1 VPSPPDNTGGSRR
14 QPREAKLSEPLSVLN
29 LNQPAPGLGHPSG
42 LHPRRRKRV
51 FLHSLQYL
59 FTTEVHVYASS
70 IAANALLA
78 FFPFMLLMLTIC
90 LRWLH
95 WQAAYTVVL
104 EWLRANLPAG
114 ANFVVRNLVVLALGH
129 RRLQIIS
136 AMMLLFTGSGIFMP
150 VEIALNRAW
159 GFPKNRS
166 FLRNQLISLGLALAC
181 GVLAFL
187 SIMGTALLQSAL
199 RVKYHI
205 LPSHGL
211 LGMSYQV
218 ILQIITLPCIISIL
232 FLVYYFLPN
241 GPVPAGHALATAI
254 IISVLCLAGRF
265 VYTLCLP
272 FLRFR
277 EVYGPFALSATLLI
291 WAFAGAL
298 ALLWGA
304 RISAQISF
312 DVLEN

>member
-1 VPSPPDNTGGSRR
+1 LNDS
-14 QPREAKLSEPLSVLN
+14 LSILN
-29 LNQPAPGLGHPSG
+29 LSQTVPAPESHPGHQP
-42 LHPRRRKRV
+42 PRRRKRV
-51 FLHSLQYL
+51 LLRSLRYL

-95 WQAAYTVVL
+95 WNVAYGVVL
-104 EWLRANLPAG
+104 EWLHANLPAG
-114 ANFVVRNLVVLALGH
+114 ANFVIRNLVVLAVGH
-129 RRLQIIS
+129 RRLQAIS
-136 AMMLLFTGSGIFMP
+136 AIMLLFTCTGIFMP

-159 GFPKNRS
+159 GFGRNRS
-166 FLRNQLISLGLALAC
+166 FLRNQLISTGLALAC
-181 GVLAFL
+181 GALSFL
-187 SIMGTALLQSAL
+187 TIIGTALAQTAL
-199 RVKYHI
+199 RVNYHI
-205 LPSHGL
+205 HLNHGL
-211 LGMSYQV
+211 WGAWFQIV
-218 ILQIITLPCIISIL
+218 LQIITLPCIVSIL

-254 IISVLCLAGRF
+254 IVSILCLGGRF
-265 VYTLCLP
+265 VYTLSLP

-277 EVYGPFALSATLLI
+277 DVYGPFALSATLLL

-304 RISAQISF
+304 HISAQISF
-312 DVLEN
+312 AGEEG

>member
-1 VPSPPDNTGGSRR
+1 
-14 QPREAKLSEPLSVLN
+14 VL
-29 LNQPAPGLGHPSG
+29 L
-42 LHPRRRKRV
+42 R
-51 FLHSLQYL
+51 SLRYL

-95 WQAAYTVVL
+95 WDVAYGVVL

-114 ANFVVRNLVVLALGH
+114 ANFVIRNLVVLAVGH

-136 AMMLLFTGSGIFMP
+136 ALMLLFTCTGIFMP

-159 GFPKNRS
+159 GFGKNRS
-166 FLRNQLISLGLALAC
+166 FVRNQLVSMGLALAC
-181 GVLAFL
+181 GALAFL
-187 SIMGTALLQSAL
+187 TIMGTALAQSAL
-199 RVKYHI
+199 RMDSRMP
-205 LPSHGL
+205 LDHGL
-211 LGMSYQV
+211 WGAWFQV
-218 ILQIITLPCIISIL
+218 MLQIITLPCIISIL

-254 IISVLCLAGRF
+254 IVSILCLGGRF
-265 VYTLCLP
+265 VYTLSLP

-277 EVYGPFALSATLLI
+277 DVYGPFALSATLLI

-298 ALLWGA
+298 AVLWGA

-312 DVLEN
+312 GDAED

>member
-1 VPSPPDNTGGSRR
+1 
-14 QPREAKLSEPLSVLN
+14 L
-29 LNQPAPGLGHPSG
+29 PA
-42 LHPRRRKRV
+42 RRRRV
-51 FLHSLQYL
+51 LLNSLRYL

-95 WQAAYTVVL
+95 WPVAYGVVL
-104 EWLRANLPAG
+104 EWLRANLPDG
-114 ANFVVRNLVVLALGH
+114 ADFVIRNLAVLVAGH

-136 AMMLLFTGSGIFMP
+136 AIMLLFTFSGIFMP

-159 GFPKNRS
+159 GFAKNRS
-166 FLRNQLISLGLALAC
+166 FLRNQAVSLGLALAC

-187 SIMGTALLQSAL
+187 SIMGMAAAQSAL
-199 RVKYHI
+199 RINLHASALRALWGTWFQI
-205 LPSHGL
+205 
-211 LGMSYQV
+211 
-218 ILQIITLPCIISIL
+218 ILQLVTLPCIISVL
-232 FLVYYFLPN
+232 FLVYYLLPN
-241 GPVPAGHALATAI
+241 GPVPAGHAFAA
-254 IISVLCLAGRF
+254 SVLVSFLCLGGRF
-265 VYTLCLP
+265 LYTLTLP
-272 FLRFR
+272 LLRFR

-304 RISAQISF
+304 RISAQVSF
-312 DVLEN
+312 GDQTA

>member
-1 VPSPPDNTGGSRR
+1 MKD
-14 QPREAKLSEPLSVLN
+14 PLSVLN
-29 LNQPAPGLGHPSG
+29 LNQPSTAPETPPSPR
-42 LHPRRRKRV
+42 PRRRQNRV
-51 FLHSLQYL
+51 LLNSFQYL

-95 WQAAYTVVL
+95 WGVAYVVVL

-114 ANFVVRNLVVLALGH
+114 ADFVIRNLVVLAVGH

-136 AMMLLFTGSGIFMP
+136 SVMLLFTCTGIFMP
-150 VEIALNRAW
+150 LEVALNRAW
-159 GFPKNRS
+159 GFRKNRS
-166 FLRNQLISLGLALAC
+166 FIRNQLVSISLALAC
-181 GVLAFL
+181 GALAFIT
-187 SIMGTALLQSAL
+187 IMGMALAQSAL
-199 RVKYHI
+199 RMDYHI
-205 LPSHGL
+205 QPVHGL
-211 LGMSYQV
+211 LGTWF
-218 ILQIITLPCIISIL
+218 QIMMQIVTLPCIISVL
-232 FLVYYFLPN
+232 FLVYYILPN
-241 GPVPAGHALATAI
+241 GPVPAAQAFTTAVLVSI
-254 IISVLCLAGRF
+254 LCLAGRF
-265 VYTLCLP
+265 LYALSLP

-277 EVYGPFALSATLLI
+277 DVYGPFALSATLLI

-312 DVLEN
+312 GDIEI